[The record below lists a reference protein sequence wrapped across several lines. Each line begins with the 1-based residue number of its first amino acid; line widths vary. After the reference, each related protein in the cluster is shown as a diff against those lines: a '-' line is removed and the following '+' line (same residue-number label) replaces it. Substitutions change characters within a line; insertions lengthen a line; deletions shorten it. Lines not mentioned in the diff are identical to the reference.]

1 MKIINNF
8 RSKLTQR
15 LLRSFLLLGV
25 LPLILAI
32 LVPSYM
38 QLQKGKQS
46 AERFAVDL
54 NLQAETELQLLA
66 STMGERYSQIFEEQS
81 RISQTQARLLQSQL
95 LNLNPNTEMVS
106 DWFVNP
112 DNLINESN
120 YLVSPPESEIGFL
133 ISPLANP
140 DHEMLLRQ
148 NQIANISSN
157 MAAIKNTNPLIRSI
171 FYATEDQTI
180 WLYPNWFWSNGKFL
194 VGKDFD
200 GDVTK
205 RPYYGEV
212 NHIIWSQPYIDIE
225 PIITVA
231 APIWVDGEFYGMAGI
246 DYSLTEMQY
255 ELSTKDIGENGYFF
269 IIDDQSRL
277 MVPSDQVYE
286 FMIDKS
292 RFSSTNELLN
302 QNFFNALPKSIQ
314 SEFQKQSTSVK
325 LTANQKFLVKIN
337 LNDQPTYFA
346 FAPIEN
352 TSWDV
357 VIVKPVKDVIKNA
370 TQLSND
376 MEGVINHFYF
386 QLIIMGFGFLLVI
399 IVGGGISLQWLVVP
413 IQELAKSAQEVIRGN
428 FSYRVSLPSRNET
441 KNKDELSELMDVFN
455 QMMDTL
461 HKNQLTINN
470 QKNTL
475 EHALKKKEQ
484 EFDIV
489 NQISLLTNQTT
500 DLSKN
505 LAKALEISIKA
516 TGMNDGLVL
525 LSEENK
531 QFSLVAFYSDSH
543 QRSEINNLFYN
554 CLDHGLIKQALQ
566 DRIILSNELNSNIT
580 FSYENSSCSV
590 ASWIIVPLIQKS
602 REIGAFV
609 LFSETKS
616 NLLSE
621 WLVFLQAI
629 GTHISVLI
637 ENNQLQD
644 RMRELYIVEERR
656 KIAREL
662 HDSVTQSLFSM
673 SLMIEGMKSS
683 DSIKKGE
690 INSFLEILN
699 SHTENIQ
706 KEIRVL
712 IQELRPINLDGENL
726 DSAILAHVSSLS
738 RSTNTIVNIDFK
750 GDFGTI
756 PTAVQQNINRI
767 VQESFSNIARHSQ
780 ATKVDVLLK
789 AEPHNVCLIID
800 DNGIGFDTHYV
811 ARNVTSNL
819 GLMSM
824 RERAESLNGV
834 LLIRS
839 KPGCGSHIEVH
850 IPIDLLSQD

>member
-1 MKIINNF
+1 
-8 RSKLTQR
+8 
-15 LLRSFLLLGV
+15 
-25 LPLILAI
+25 
-32 LVPSYM
+32 
-38 QLQKGKQS
+38 
-46 AERFAVDL
+46 
-54 NLQAETELQLLA
+54 
-66 STMGERYSQIFEEQS
+66 
-81 RISQTQARLLQSQL
+81 
-95 LNLNPNTEMVS
+95 
-106 DWFVNP
+106 
-112 DNLINESN
+112 
-120 YLVSPPESEIGFL
+120 
-133 ISPLANP
+133 
-140 DHEMLLRQ
+140 
-148 NQIANISSN
+148 
-157 MAAIKNTNPLIRSI
+157 
-171 FYATEDQTI
+171 
-180 WLYPNWFWSNGKFL
+180 
-194 VGKDFD
+194 
-200 GDVTK
+200 
-205 RPYYGEV
+205 
-212 NHIIWSQPYIDIE
+212 
-225 PIITVA
+225 
-231 APIWVDGEFYGMAGI
+231 
-246 DYSLTEMQY
+246 
-255 ELSTKDIGENGYFF
+255 
-269 IIDDQSRL
+269 

-314 SEFQKQSTSVK
+314 SEFQKQSTSAK
-325 LTANQKFLVKIN
+325 LTANQNFLVKIN
-337 LNDQPTYFA
+337 LNNQPTYFA

-352 TSWDV
+352 TSWNV

-376 MEGVINHFYF
+376 MEGVINHFYL

-399 IVGGGISLQWLVVP
+399 IVGGGISLQWLVAP
-413 IQELAKSAQEVIRGN
+413 IQELAKGAQEVIRGN
-428 FSYRVSLPSRNET
+428 LGYRVSLPSRNET

-461 HKNQLTINN
+461 HQNQLTINN
-470 QKNTL
+470 QKSNL

-525 LSEENK
+525 LCEENK
-531 QFSLVAFYSDSH
+531 QFSLAAFYSDSH

-554 CLDHGLIKQALQ
+554 CLDHGLIKKALQ
-566 DRIILSNELNSNIT
+566 DRNILSNELNSNIT

-609 LFSETKS
+609 LFSENKS

-629 GTHISVLI
+629 ATHISVLI

-683 DSIKKGE
+683 DSIKKDE

-750 GDFGTI
+750 GDFGKI
-756 PTAVQQNINRI
+756 PIAIQQNINRI

-789 AEPHNVCLIID
+789 AEPHTVCLTID
-800 DNGIGFDTHYV
+800 DNGIGFDTHFV

-824 RERAESLNGV
+824 RERAELLNGV

-850 IPIDLLSQD
+850 IPVDLLPQD

>member
-81 RISQTQARLLQSQL
+81 RISQTQAMLLQNQL

-292 RFSSTNELLN
+292 RFFSTNELLN

-314 SEFQKQSTSVK
+314 SEFQKQSTSAK
-325 LTANQKFLVKIN
+325 LTANQNFLVKIN

-352 TSWDV
+352 TSWNV

-413 IQELAKSAQEVIRGN
+413 IQELAKGAQEVIRGN

-683 DSIKKGE
+683 DSIKKDE

-824 RERAESLNGV
+824 RERAELLNGV